1 MSIQNNS
8 ISVYQIRGGS
18 TMKNQILAYLEST
31 INQYRRA
38 YEETSS
44 NTLKYMICDLEDFET
59 FIEDLN
65 NEPSKS
71 TLELN
76 ADLRN
81 NARAYK
87 EDLAEKE
94 CTITTLATDLYN
106 FGYIE
111 KENKMLEAENLEL
124 KSRLAITSV
133 SERAIRELKSDIQL
147 WQTLCTEQRQKI
159 EKLTG
164 PYWVD

>member
-1 MSIQNNS
+1 
-8 ISVYQIRGGS
+8 
-18 TMKNQILAYLEST
+18 MKNQILAYLEST

-44 NTLKYMICDLEDFET
+44 NTLKYMICDLEDIET

-81 NARAYK
+81 NARAYQN
-87 EDLAEKE
+87 DLAEKE

-111 KENKMLEAENLEL
+111 KENKMLEIENLRL
-124 KSRLAITSV
+124 KSQLAMASASDREIK
-133 SERAIRELKSDIQL
+133 ELKSDIQL

-164 PYWVD
+164 PQWVTD